1 MIGAHLR
8 AQGMYPAGAT
18 TSSRFD
24 TKGQVAQGSSQP
36 TTGKPDE
43 ALDKNPLGYN
53 TLSYPS
59 DITNNMENGH
69 YMLFYVN
76 VQNKTKYAYRDPE
89 GVAVGDIIETKNN
102 EYEQAAFGRSEYS
115 LRTGANAGE
124 IAYQEGLITQGKLG
138 NILSSDRAVLT
149 PNVPTGFQA
158 EFKTTSRI
166 TDSVALYLPAN
177 VSDNT
182 GATYEGMETGLAG
195 LIAAGGGAF
204 VRNMRNNDY
213 EAAARSLISGTA
225 AIAGETVKRL
235 VGELGAIA
243 TGTDEETIRGLA
255 AKAFGTAENPF
266 IEMLFKQMNLREF
279 SYEFTFSPRNQ
290 KEAEEVQAIIK
301 LFRFH
306 MAPELM
312 GNNKRYLRLPS
323 TFDIHYMYQ
332 HSLESGHENNFYS
345 KIATCVLSGVN
356 VDYTPGGVKSFQ
368 DGSPTQITMGLSF
381 QETELLT
388 KDMINKGY

>member
-1 MIGAHLR
+1 MVGMQLR
-8 AQGMYPAGAT
+8 APGTT

-36 TTGKPDE
+36 TTNKPDE
-43 ALDKNPLGYN
+43 ALDNNPLGYN

-89 GVAVGDIIETKNN
+89 GVAVGDVIETAIQQESYDGKGI
-102 EYEQAAFGRSEYS
+102 ERTAY
-115 LRTGANAGE
+115 LLDTGANAGE

-182 GATYEGMETGLAG
+182 GASYEGMETGIAG

-213 EAAARSLISGTA
+213 EAAASSLISGTT

-235 VGELGAIA
+235 VGEVGALA

-290 KEAEEVQAIIK
+290 REAEEVQAIIK

-332 HSLESGHENNFYS
+332 HSLERGHENNFYS

>member
-1 MIGAHLR
+1 MVGMQLR
-8 AQGMYPAGAT
+8 ANNRTT

-36 TTGKPDE
+36 TTNKPDE
-43 ALDKNPLGYN
+43 VLDNNPLGYN

-213 EAAARSLISGTA
+213 EAAARSLISGTT

-235 VGELGAIA
+235 VGEVGALA
-243 TGTDEETIRGLA
+243 TGTDEQTIRGLA

>member
-8 AQGMYPAGAT
+8 AQGQYPAGAT
-18 TSSRFD
+18 TSSRFN

-53 TLSYPS
+53 ILSYPS

-89 GVAVGDIIETKNN
+89 GNIVGDVIETKNN
-102 EYEQAAFGRSEYS
+102 EYEQEAFGRSEYS

-138 NILSSDRAVLT
+138 NILSSDRAILT

-290 KEAEEVQAIIK
+290 REAEEVQAIIK

>member
-1 MIGAHLR
+1 MVGMNLR
-8 AQGMYPAGAT
+8 APGT
-18 TSSRFD
+18 TASSRFD

-36 TTGKPDE
+36 TTNKPDE

-89 GVAVGDIIETKNN
+89 GVAVGDIIETKNT
-102 EYEQAAFGRSEYS
+102 EQEQEAFGRSEYS

-182 GATYEGMETGLAG
+182 GATYEGMETGIAG

-213 EAAARSLISGTA
+213 EAAARSLISGTT

-290 KEAEEVQAIIK
+290 REAEEVQAIIK

>member
-89 GVAVGDIIETKNN
+89 GVAVGDIIETKNT
-102 EYEQAAFGRSEYS
+102 EQEQAAFGRSEYS

-182 GATYEGMETGLAG
+182 AATYEGMETGIAG

-213 EAAARSLISGTA
+213 EAAARSLISGTT

-235 VGELGAIA
+235 VGEVGALA
-243 TGTDEETIRGLA
+243 TGTDEQTIRGLA

>member
-1 MIGAHLR
+1 MVGMNLR
-8 AQGMYPAGAT
+8 APGTT

-89 GVAVGDIIETKNN
+89 GVAVGDIIETKNT
-102 EYEQAAFGRSEYS
+102 EQEQEAFGRSEYS

-177 VSDNT
+177 VSDKT
-182 GATYEGMETGLAG
+182 GATYEGMETGIAG

-213 EAAARSLISGTA
+213 EAAASSLISGTT

-235 VGELGAIA
+235 VGEVGALA

-290 KEAEEVQAIIK
+290 REAEEVQAIIK

>member
-1 MIGAHLR
+1 MVGMNLR
-8 AQGMYPAGAT
+8 APGTT

-36 TTGKPDE
+36 TTNKPDE

-89 GVAVGDIIETKNN
+89 GVAVGDIIETKNT
-102 EYEQAAFGRSEYS
+102 EQEQEAFGRSEYS

-182 GATYEGMETGLAG
+182 GATYEGMETGIAG

-213 EAAARSLISGTA
+213 EAAARSLISGTT

-235 VGELGAIA
+235 VGEVGAIA

-290 KEAEEVQAIIK
+290 REAEEVQAIIK

>member
-1 MIGAHLR
+1 MVGMQLR
-8 AQGMYPAGAT
+8 APGTT

-36 TTGKPDE
+36 TTNKPDE
-43 ALDKNPLGYN
+43 ALDNNPLGYN

-89 GVAVGDIIETKNN
+89 GVAVGDVIETAIQQESYDGKSI
-102 EYEQAAFGRSEYS
+102 ERTAY
-115 LRTGANAGE
+115 LLDTGANAGE
-124 IAYQEGLITQGKLG
+124 IAYQKGQITQGKTG
-138 NILSSDRAVLT
+138 NILSSDRAILT

-182 GATYEGMETGLAG
+182 GATYEGMETGIAG

-213 EAAARSLISGTA
+213 EAAARSLISGTT

-235 VGELGAIA
+235 VGEVGAIA

-332 HSLESGHENNFYS
+332 HSLERGHENNFYS

>member
-1 MIGAHLR
+1 
-8 AQGMYPAGAT
+8 
-18 TSSRFD
+18 
-24 TKGQVAQGSSQP
+24 
-36 TTGKPDE
+36 
-43 ALDKNPLGYN
+43 
-53 TLSYPS
+53 
-59 DITNNMENGH
+59 
-69 YMLFYVN
+69 
-76 VQNKTKYAYRDPE
+76 
-89 GVAVGDIIETKNN
+89 
-102 EYEQAAFGRSEYS
+102 
-115 LRTGANAGE
+115 
-124 IAYQEGLITQGKLG
+124 
-138 NILSSDRAVLT
+138 
-149 PNVPTGFQA
+149 
-158 EFKTTSRI
+158 
-166 TDSVALYLPAN
+166 
-177 VSDNT
+177 
-182 GATYEGMETGLAG
+182 
-195 LIAAGGGAF
+195 
-204 VRNMRNNDY
+204 
-213 EAAARSLISGTA
+213 
-225 AIAGETVKRL
+225 
-235 VGELGAIA
+235 
-243 TGTDEETIRGLA
+243 LA

-290 KEAEEVQAIIK
+290 REAEEVQAIIK

>member
-1 MIGAHLR
+1 MVGMNLR
-8 AQGMYPAGAT
+8 APGTT

-36 TTGKPDE
+36 TTNKPDE

-89 GVAVGDIIETKNN
+89 GVAVGDIIETKNT
-102 EYEQAAFGRSEYS
+102 EQEQEAFGRSEYS

-182 GATYEGMETGLAG
+182 GATYEGMETGIAG

-213 EAAARSLISGTA
+213 EAAASSLISGTT

-235 VGELGAIA
+235 VGEVGALA

-290 KEAEEVQAIIK
+290 REAEEVQAIIK

>member
-89 GVAVGDIIETKNN
+89 GVAVGDVIEKKSTG
-102 EYEQAAFGRSEYS
+102 YELEALGKSEYTLS
-115 LRTGANAGE
+115 TGANAGE
-124 IAYQEGLITQGKLG
+124 IAYQKGLITQGKLG
-138 NILSSDRAVLT
+138 NILSSDRAELT

-182 GATYEGMETGLAG
+182 AATYEGMETGIAG

-213 EAAARSLISGTA
+213 EAAARSLISGTT

-235 VGELGAIA
+235 VGEVGALA

>member
-1 MIGAHLR
+1 MVGMNLR
-8 AQGMYPAGAT
+8 APGTT

-89 GVAVGDIIETKNN
+89 GVAVGDVIETKNN
-102 EYEQAAFGRSEYS
+102 EYEQEAFGRSEYS

-138 NILSSDRAVLT
+138 NILSSDRAELT

-166 TDSVALYLPAN
+166 TDSIALYLPAN

-182 GATYEGMETGLAG
+182 GATYEGMETGIAG

-213 EAAARSLISGTA
+213 EAAASSLISGTT

-235 VGELGAIA
+235 VGEVGALA

-290 KEAEEVQAIIK
+290 REAEEVQAIIK

>member
-1 MIGAHLR
+1 MVGMNLR
-8 AQGMYPAGAT
+8 APGT
-18 TSSRFD
+18 TTNSRD

-43 ALDKNPLGYN
+43 ALDKNPLGYR

-89 GVAVGDIIETKNN
+89 GVAVGDVIETKNN
-102 EYEQAAFGRSEYS
+102 EYEQEAFGRSEYS

-124 IAYQEGLITQGKLG
+124 IAYQEGQITQGKLG
-138 NILSSDRAVLT
+138 NILSSDRAILT

-177 VSDNT
+177 VSDKT
-182 GATYEGMETGLAG
+182 AATYEGMETGIAG

-213 EAAARSLISGTA
+213 EAAARSLISGTT

-235 VGELGAIA
+235 VGEVGAIA
-243 TGTDEETIRGLA
+243 TGTDEDTIRGLA

-290 KEAEEVQAIIK
+290 REAEEVQAIIK

-345 KIATCVLSGVN
+345 KIATCVLSGVD

>member
-8 AQGMYPAGAT
+8 AQGQYPAGAT

-53 TLSYPS
+53 ILSYPS

-89 GVAVGDIIETKNN
+89 GVAVGDVIETKNN
-102 EYEQAAFGRSEYS
+102 EYEQEAFGRSEYS

-166 TDSVALYLPAN
+166 TDSIALYLPAN

-182 GATYEGMETGLAG
+182 GATYEGMETGIAG

-213 EAAARSLISGTA
+213 EAAASSLISGTT

-235 VGELGAIA
+235 VGEVGAIA

-290 KEAEEVQAIIK
+290 REAEEVQAIIK

>member
-1 MIGAHLR
+1 MVGMNLR
-8 AQGMYPAGAT
+8 ATGTT
-18 TSSRFD
+18 TSSRQD
-24 TKGQVAQGSSQP
+24 TIGQVAQGSSQP

-89 GVAVGDIIETKNN
+89 GVAVGDVIEKKSTG
-102 EYEQAAFGRSEYS
+102 YELEALGKSEYTLS
-115 LRTGANAGE
+115 TGANAGE
-124 IAYQEGLITQGKLG
+124 IAYQKGLITQGKLG
-138 NILSSDRAVLT
+138 NILSSDRAELT

-182 GATYEGMETGLAG
+182 AATYEGMETGIAG

-213 EAAARSLISGTA
+213 EAAARSLISGTT

-235 VGELGAIA
+235 VGEIGSLA

>member
-1 MIGAHLR
+1 MVGMNLR
-8 AQGMYPAGAT
+8 APGTT

-89 GVAVGDIIETKNN
+89 GVAVGDIIETKNT
-102 EYEQAAFGRSEYS
+102 EQEQEAFGRSEYS

-138 NILSSDRAVLT
+138 NILSSDRAELT

-166 TDSVALYLPAN
+166 TDSIALYLPAN

-182 GATYEGMETGLAG
+182 GATYEGMETGIAG

-213 EAAARSLISGTA
+213 EAAARSLISGTT

-235 VGELGAIA
+235 VGEVGAIA

-290 KEAEEVQAIIK
+290 REAEEVQAIIK

>member
-1 MIGAHLR
+1 MVGMNLR
-8 AQGMYPAGAT
+8 APGTT

-89 GVAVGDIIETKNN
+89 GVAVGDVIETKNN
-102 EYEQAAFGRSEYS
+102 EYEQEAFGRSEYS

-138 NILSSDRAVLT
+138 NILSSDRAELT

-213 EAAARSLISGTA
+213 EAAARSLISGTT

-235 VGELGAIA
+235 VGEVGALA

-290 KEAEEVQAIIK
+290 REAEEVQAIIK

>member
-1 MIGAHLR
+1 MVGMQLR
-8 AQGMYPAGAT
+8 ANNRTT

-36 TTGKPDE
+36 TTNKPDE
-43 ALDKNPLGYN
+43 VLDNNPLGYN

-182 GATYEGMETGLAG
+182 GATYEGMETGIAG

-213 EAAARSLISGTA
+213 EAAARSLISGTT

-235 VGELGAIA
+235 VGEVGAIA

-279 SYEFTFSPRNQ
+279 TYEFTFSPRNQ

>member
-1 MIGAHLR
+1 MVGMQLR
-8 AQGMYPAGAT
+8 AQGIYPAGTT

-36 TTGKPDE
+36 TTNKPDE

-89 GVAVGDIIETKNN
+89 GVAVGDVIEKKSSRLEQKLGSA
-102 EYEQAAFGRSEYS
+102 EYFID
-115 LRTGANAGE
+115 TGANAGE
-124 IAYQEGLITQGKLG
+124 IAYQEGLITQGRLG

-177 VSDNT
+177 VSDKT
-182 GATYEGMETGLAG
+182 AATYEGMETGIAG

-213 EAAARSLISGTA
+213 EAAARSLISGTT

-235 VGELGAIA
+235 VGEVGALA

-290 KEAEEVQAIIK
+290 REAEEVQAIIK

-345 KIATCVLSGVN
+345 KIATCVLSGVD

>member
-1 MIGAHLR
+1 MVGMNLR
-8 AQGMYPAGAT
+8 APGTT

-89 GVAVGDIIETKNN
+89 GVAVGDIIETKNT
-102 EYEQAAFGRSEYS
+102 EYEQEAFGRSEYS

-138 NILSSDRAVLT
+138 NILSSDRAELT

-166 TDSVALYLPAN
+166 TDSIALYLPAN

-182 GATYEGMETGLAG
+182 GATYEGMETGIAG

-213 EAAARSLISGTA
+213 EAAASSLISGTT

-235 VGELGAIA
+235 VGEVGALA

-290 KEAEEVQAIIK
+290 REAEEVQAIIK

>member
-1 MIGAHLR
+1 MVGMNLR
-8 AQGMYPAGAT
+8 APGTT

-36 TTGKPDE
+36 TTNKPDE
-43 ALDKNPLGYN
+43 ALDNNPLGYN

-89 GVAVGDIIETKNN
+89 GVAVGDVIETKNN
-102 EYEQAAFGRSEYS
+102 EYEQEAFGRSEYS

-124 IAYQEGLITQGKLG
+124 IAYQEGQITQGKLG
-138 NILSSDRAVLT
+138 NILSSDRAILT

-177 VSDNT
+177 VSDKT
-182 GATYEGMETGLAG
+182 AATYEGMETGIAG

-213 EAAARSLISGTA
+213 EAAARSLISGTT

-235 VGELGAIA
+235 VGEVGAIA
-243 TGTDEETIRGLA
+243 TGTDEDTIRGLA

-290 KEAEEVQAIIK
+290 REAEEVQAIIK

-345 KIATCVLSGVN
+345 KIATCVLSGVDVN
-356 VDYTPGGVKSFQ
+356 YTPGGVKSFQ

>member
-1 MIGAHLR
+1 MVGMNLR
-8 AQGMYPAGAT
+8 APGTT

-36 TTGKPDE
+36 TTNKPDE
-43 ALDKNPLGYN
+43 ALDNNPLGYN

-89 GVAVGDIIETKNN
+89 GVAVGDVIETAIQQESYDGKGI
-102 EYEQAAFGRSEYS
+102 ERTAY
-115 LRTGANAGE
+115 LLDTGANAGE
-124 IAYQEGLITQGKLG
+124 IAYQKGQITQGKTG
-138 NILSSDRAVLT
+138 NILSSDRAILT

-182 GATYEGMETGLAG
+182 GASYEGMETGIAG
-195 LIAAGGGAF
+195 LIAAGGEAF

-213 EAAARSLISGTA
+213 EAAASSLISGTT

-235 VGELGAIA
+235 VGEVGALA

-332 HSLESGHENNFYS
+332 HSLERGHENNFYS

>member
-1 MIGAHLR
+1 MVGMNLR
-8 AQGMYPAGAT
+8 APGTT

-36 TTGKPDE
+36 TTNKPDE

-89 GVAVGDIIETKNN
+89 GVAVGDVIEKKSTG
-102 EYEQAAFGRSEYS
+102 YELEALGKSEYTLS
-115 LRTGANAGE
+115 TGANAGE
-124 IAYQEGLITQGKLG
+124 IAYQKGLITQGKLG

-166 TDSVALYLPAN
+166 TDSIALYLPAN

-182 GATYEGMETGLAG
+182 GATYEGMETGIAG

-213 EAAARSLISGTA
+213 EAAASSLISGTT

-235 VGELGAIA
+235 VGEVGAIA

-290 KEAEEVQAIIK
+290 REAEEVQAIIK

>member
-1 MIGAHLR
+1 MVGMNLR
-8 AQGMYPAGAT
+8 APGTT

-36 TTGKPDE
+36 TTNKPDE

-89 GVAVGDIIETKNN
+89 GVAVGDVIETKNN
-102 EYEQAAFGRSEYS
+102 EYEQEAFGRSEYS

-124 IAYQEGLITQGKLG
+124 IAYQEGQITQGKLG
-138 NILSSDRAVLT
+138 NILSSDRAILT

-177 VSDNT
+177 VSDKT
-182 GATYEGMETGLAG
+182 AATYEGMETGIAG

-213 EAAARSLISGTA
+213 EAAARSLISGTT

-235 VGELGAIA
+235 VGEVGALA

-290 KEAEEVQAIIK
+290 REAEEVQAIIK

-345 KIATCVLSGVN
+345 KIATCVLSGVDVN
-356 VDYTPGGVKSFQ
+356 YTPGGVKSFQ

>member
-1 MIGAHLR
+1 MVGMNLR
-8 AQGMYPAGAT
+8 APGTT

-36 TTGKPDE
+36 TTNKPDE
-43 ALDKNPLGYN
+43 ALDNNPLGYN

-89 GVAVGDIIETKNN
+89 GVAVGDVIETAIQQESYDGKGI
-102 EYEQAAFGRSEYS
+102 ERTAY
-115 LRTGANAGE
+115 LLDTGANAGE
-124 IAYQEGLITQGKLG
+124 IAYQKGQITQGKTG
-138 NILSSDRAVLT
+138 NILSSDRAILT

-182 GATYEGMETGLAG
+182 GASYEGMETGIAG

-213 EAAARSLISGTA
+213 EAAASSLISGTT

-235 VGELGAIA
+235 FGEVGAIA

-332 HSLESGHENNFYS
+332 HSLERGHENNFYS